1 MTRRSFV
8 AAVTLLLALTACDLT
23 TGDPE
28 PEKPA
33 PKRGG
38 TITVAITEPSTLDPS
53 KAADRNPDAAFSVG
67 PGLLIVAQ
75 ICDPLVAFDPDTG
88 EIEGL
93 AAESWAYSEDVKKV
107 TFKLRQGVKF
117 HNGRDVTAED
127 YVFSISRFVHKDS
140 GSSRRYWFQN
150 VVGYQQAVD
159 GSSPTISGVK
169 ALDPLTLEIEL
180 TEPFAELPAIL
191 SHPAAGSAL
200 PKEEVDK
207 GAESFAANPVCTGPY
222 ALREPRTAG
231 APITLKRAQG
241 YSLEHPFLA
250 GGGAGYADEMIFA
263 LAPSL
268 DDGYKLLDD
277 GTADVA
283 EVPLNEQLNN
293 ARRVDGRLS
302 SGSNGHVSYVAFP
315 VTKPPYDKADLRR
328 AFALAIDREE
338 IIEDLLAGSRLVPK
352 GYLPPSAGSAS
363 SAACEE
369 TMPPSSR
376 PEEAKGAFAA
386 AGVDPA
392 AVKPMIHFNDA
403 GSGHGLWLV
412 KVSEKW
418 ETHLGVD
425 AELVPHQE
433 ELLRYLDFLAEGR
446 QDGPFRLAW
455 SVEYPSPE
463 ALLGSIFR
471 GGSLDNFIGYASPEF
486 DGMLNQARAATD
498 AGERTGLYVQ
508 AAELLC
514 RDLPALIMWF
524 GASHVAFSDR
534 VVAAGEE
541 RLDIFGYPRLRELG
555 ERS

>member
-8 AAVTLLLALTACDLT
+8 AAVSLLLALTACDLT

-28 PEKPA
+28 PEEPA
-33 PKRGG
+33 PRRGG

-53 KAADRNPDAAFSVG
+53 KAVDRNPDASFSVG

-159 GSSPTISGVK
+159 GTAPTMSGVR

-191 SHPAAGSAL
+191 AHPAAGSAL

-207 GAESFAANPVCTGPY
+207 GAESFAANPICTGPY

-231 APITLKRAQG
+231 APITLKRAEG

-250 GGGAGYADEMIFA
+250 GEGAGYADEMVFT

-293 ARRVDGRLS
+293 ARRVDGRLT
-302 SGSNGHVSYVAFP
+302 SGPNGHVAYVAFP
-315 VTKPPYDKADLRR
+315 VTKEPYTKSDARK
-328 AFALAIDREE
+328 AFALALDRKE
-338 IIEDLLAGSRLVPK
+338 IIEELLAGSRLMPK
-352 GYLPPSAGSAS
+352 GFLPASAGPAS
-363 SAACEE
+363 SSVCEE

-376 PEEAKGAFAA
+376 AEEAKAAFSTAA
-386 AGVDPA
+386 LDPA
-392 AVKPMIHFNDA
+392 AVKPMIHFNNGA
-403 GSGHGLWLV
+403 SGHGLWLT
-412 KVSEKW
+412 KVMEKW
-418 ETHLGVD
+418 EAHLGVD
-425 AELVPHQE
+425 ATLVPHEE
-433 ELLRYLDFLAEGR
+433 ELLRYLDFLAEGQ

-471 GGSLDNFIGYASPEF
+471 GGSLDNFSGYASPEF
-486 DGMLNQARAATD
+486 DGILNQARAATD
-498 AGERTGLYVQ
+498 AEERAGFYVQ

-524 GASHVAFSDR
+524 GASHVAFSNR
-534 VVAAGEE
+534 VVAAGED